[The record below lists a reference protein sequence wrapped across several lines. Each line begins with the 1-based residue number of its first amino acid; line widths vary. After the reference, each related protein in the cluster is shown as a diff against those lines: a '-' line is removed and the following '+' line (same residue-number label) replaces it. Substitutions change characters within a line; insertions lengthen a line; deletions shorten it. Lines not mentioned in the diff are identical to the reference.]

1 MPSTTAQLGFPRRI
15 VALYLLFSLGSLLL
29 LASGSVLAVQSLL
42 KSRATTDAMSQVS
55 RLTSSIT
62 LDQLATSGANGQ
74 SLVERARLEGQLAWC
89 AVVDRQGKYVAH
101 TDRSLIGA
109 TMIEPIGAP
118 VSWGATSGIAYRNE
132 AGLLVNEYRTPLMV
146 NQKPTG
152 SLVMA
157 FAVPSWQSVS
167 RDLAGYAPLAILA
180 PLVVI
185 AVGGWWLSRTTGPL
199 SEISQALSAIAR
211 LPIDTP
217 PCGKRIAAKTLAA
230 IGWNRVVDSLEE
242 QRTSGIESVV
252 SRLSELA
259 GASGGGKTR
268 AALESLSEGIA
279 VTDAQG
285 RIEFA
290 NRAVA
295 ALLCCDDSLD
305 GQSLDGQSLDGQ
317 LLDELLATVAPE
329 NATAFSGDSL
339 QAEVVSEMKFA
350 TPAGDRTLRLSR
362 APLAGDTTPGHV
374 WSVRDITQQKLTEA
388 SRDQFIDTAT
398 HELRTPLANIKAYA
412 ETLAMGDMIDIE
424 EQKEFCNTINAEATR
439 LARFVDDLLSI
450 SSLEVGSLGIQRTNV
465 DVRRLLEE
473 AAEKVKPL
481 MKQRSMTF
489 EVTLSEKLGEAR
501 IDKDKV
507 SGMVVNLLGNAAK
520 YTPERGTVTLAAIRQ
535 DEQLKIEVRD
545 TGVGIAEEE
554 AEQVFEKFFRSANPA
569 VRDNVGT
576 GLGLPL
582 AREIARLHR
591 GDITLASKLGEGST
605 FTALLPVQ

>member
-29 LASGSVLAVQSLL
+29 LASGSVLAVQAIL
-42 KSRATTDAMSQVS
+42 KSRATTDALSQVS

-118 VSWGATSGIAYRNE
+118 VCWGATSGIAYRNQ

-146 NQKPTG
+146 NQKPAG
-152 SLVMA
+152 SLVIA
-157 FAVPSWQSVS
+157 FAVPGWQSVS

-180 PLVVI
+180 PVVVI

-217 PCGKRIAAKTLAA
+217 PHGKRISAKTLAA
-230 IGWNRVVDSLEE
+230 IGWNRIVDNLEE
-242 QRTSGIESVV
+242 QRTSGVEGVA
-252 SRLSELA
+252 SRLSELV

-295 ALLCCDDSLD
+295 ALLCCNDSLD
-305 GQSLDGQSLDGQ
+305 GQS
-317 LLDELLATVAPE
+317 LDELLATVAPE
-329 NATAFSGDSL
+329 SAAAFIGDSL
-339 QAEVVSEMKFA
+339 QAEVISEMKVA
-350 TPAGDRTLRLSR
+350 TPVGDRTLRLSR

-507 SGMVVNLLGNAAK
+507 SGMIVNLLGNAAK
-520 YTPERGTVTLAAIRQ
+520 YTPEGGTVTLAAIRQ
-535 DEQLKIEVRD
+535 DDQLKIEVRD

>member
-29 LASGSVLAVQSLL
+29 LASGSVLAVQAIL
-42 KSRATTDAMSQVS
+42 KSRATADALSQVS

-74 SLVERARLEGQLAWC
+74 SLVERARLEGRLAWC

-118 VSWGATSGIAYRNE
+118 VCWGATSGIAYRNE
-132 AGLLVNEYRTPLMV
+132 AGLLVNEYRTPLV
-146 NQKPTG
+146 INQKPAG
-152 SLVMA
+152 SLAMA

-180 PLVVI
+180 PVVVI

-217 PCGKRIAAKTLAA
+217 PHGKRIAAKTLAA
-230 IGWNRVVDSLEE
+230 IGWNRVVDNLEE
-242 QRTSGIESVV
+242 QRTSGVEGVA
-252 SRLSELA
+252 SRLSELV

-295 ALLCCDDSLD
+295 ALLCCNDSLD
-305 GQSLDGQSLDGQ
+305 GQS
-317 LLDELLATVAPE
+317 LDELLATVAPE
-329 NATAFSGDSL
+329 SAAAFIGDSL
-339 QAEVVSEMKFA
+339 QAEVISEMKVA
-350 TPAGDRTLRLSR
+350 TPVGDRTLRLSR

-507 SGMVVNLLGNAAK
+507 SGMIVNLLGNAAK
-520 YTPERGTVTLAAIRQ
+520 YTPEGGTVTLAAIRQ
-535 DEQLKIEVRD
+535 DDQLKIEVRD

>member
-1 MPSTTAQLGFPRRI
+1 MPSKTAQLGFPRRI

-42 KSRATTDAMSQVS
+42 KSRATTDALSQVG
-55 RLTSSIT
+55 RLTSAIA
-62 LDQLATSGANGQ
+62 LDQLSTSGANGQ
-74 SLVERARLEGQLAWC
+74 GLVERARLEGQLAWC

-118 VSWGATSGIAYRNE
+118 VSWGATTGIAYRNE
-132 AGLLVNEYRTPLMV
+132 AGLLVNEYRTPLVV
-146 NQKPTG
+146 NQKPAG

-157 FAVPSWQSVS
+157 FAVPSWQGVS
-167 RDLAGYAPLAILA
+167 GDLAGYAPLAILA

-185 AVGGWWLSRTTGPL
+185 AVGGWWLSITTGPL

-217 PCGKRIAAKTLAA
+217 PHGKRIAAKTLAA

-242 QRTSGIESVV
+242 SRVSGAEGIA
-252 SRLSELA
+252 SRLSELV

-295 ALLCCDDSLD
+295 ALLCCDDALD
-305 GQSLDGQSLDGQ
+305 GRS
-317 LLDELLATVAPE
+317 LDELLATVAPE
-329 NATAFSGDSL
+329 SAAAFSSDSL
-339 QAEVVSEMKFA
+339 QAEVVSEMQFA
-350 TPAGDRTLRLSR
+350 TTVGDRTLRLSR
-362 APLAGDTTPGHV
+362 APLTSDTAPGHV
-374 WSVRDITQQKLTEA
+374 WSLRDITQQKLTEA

-450 SSLEVGSLGIQRTNV
+450 SSLEVGSLGILRTNV

-520 YTPERGTVTLAAIRQ
+520 YTPEGGTVTLAAMRQ
-535 DEQLKIEVRD
+535 DDQLKIEVRD

>member
-132 AGLLVNEYRTPLMV
+132 AGVLVNEYRTPLMV
-146 NQKPTG
+146 NQKPAG

-167 RDLAGYAPLAILA
+167 RDLAGYAPLAILT
-180 PLVVI
+180 PVVVI

-217 PCGKRIAAKTLAA
+217 PYGKRIAAKTLAA
-230 IGWNRVVDSLEE
+230 IGWNRVVDCLEE
-242 QRTSGIESVV
+242 SRASGVEGVA
-252 SRLSELA
+252 SRLSELV

-305 GQSLDGQSLDGQ
+305 GQSLD
-317 LLDELLATVAPE
+317 ELLATVAP
-329 NATAFSGDSL
+329 ASAAAFSGDSL
-339 QAEVVSEMKFA
+339 QAEVVSELKFA
-350 TPAGDRTLRLSR
+350 TSAGDRTLRLSR

-507 SGMVVNLLGNAAK
+507 SGMIVNLLGNAAK
-520 YTPERGTVTLAAIRQ
+520 YTPEGGTVTLAAIRQ
-535 DEQLKIEVRD
+535 DDQLKIEVRD

>member
-42 KSRATTDAMSQVS
+42 KSRATTDALSQVS

-132 AGLLVNEYRTPLMV
+132 AGLLVNEYRTPLV
-146 NQKPTG
+146 INQKPAG

-167 RDLAGYAPLAILA
+167 RDLAGYAPLAILT
-180 PLVVI
+180 PVVVI

-217 PCGKRIAAKTLAA
+217 PHGKRIAAKTLAA

-242 QRTSGIESVV
+242 CRASGVEGVASQ
-252 SRLSELA
+252 LSELV

-305 GQSLDGQSLDGQ
+305 GQSLD
-317 LLDELLATVAPE
+317 ELLATVAPE
-329 NATAFSGDSL
+329 SAAAFSGDSL

-350 TPAGDRTLRLSR
+350 TSAGDRTLRLSR

-507 SGMVVNLLGNAAK
+507 SGMIVNLLGNAAK
-520 YTPERGTVTLAAIRQ
+520 YTPEGGTVTLAAIRQ
-535 DEQLKIEVRD
+535 DDQLKIEVRD

-605 FTALLPVQ
+605 FTALLSVQ

>member
-1 MPSTTAQLGFPRRI
+1 
-15 VALYLLFSLGSLLL
+15 
-29 LASGSVLAVQSLL
+29 
-42 KSRATTDAMSQVS
+42 
-55 RLTSSIT
+55 
-62 LDQLATSGANGQ
+62 
-74 SLVERARLEGQLAWC
+74 
-89 AVVDRQGKYVAH
+89 
-101 TDRSLIGA
+101 
-109 TMIEPIGAP
+109 
-118 VSWGATSGIAYRNE
+118 
-132 AGLLVNEYRTPLMV
+132 
-146 NQKPTG
+146 
-152 SLVMA
+152 
-157 FAVPSWQSVS
+157 
-167 RDLAGYAPLAILA
+167 
-180 PLVVI
+180 
-185 AVGGWWLSRTTGPL
+185 VG
-199 SEISQALSAIAR
+199 
-211 LPIDTP
+211 
-217 PCGKRIAAKTLAA
+217 
-230 IGWNRVVDSLEE
+230 
-242 QRTSGIESVV
+242 
-252 SRLSELA
+252 A
-259 GASGGGKTR
+259 GAGGGAKTR

-305 GQSLDGQSLDGQ
+305 GQSLD
-317 LLDELLATVAPE
+317 ELLATVAPE
-329 NATAFSGDSL
+329 SAAAFSGDSM
-339 QAEVVSEMKFA
+339 QAEVVSEMKVA
-350 TPAGDRTLRLSR
+350 TPVGDRTLRLSR
-362 APLAGDTTPGHV
+362 APLAGDTAPGHV

-507 SGMVVNLLGNAAK
+507 SGMIVNLLGNAAK
-520 YTPERGTVTLAAIRQ
+520 YTPEGGTVTLAAIRQ
-535 DEQLKIEVRD
+535 DDQIKIEVRD